1 MNEREM
7 EPLARY
13 HFDLAFQHQQAG
25 RLGEAMREYRHSLTL
40 CPSAEAHTF
49 LGWAMSFLGH
59 YEEAIEQC
67 RHAIAL
73 DPDFGNPYN
82 DIAAYLIE
90 LERWDEAQ
98 PWLELAL
105 NAPRYEV
112 RHFAHYNL
120 GRLHEYF
127 GRHHEART
135 AFQAALAAQPA
146 YQQAARALATL
157 TATMN

>member
-1 MNEREM
+1 M
-7 EPLARY
+7 EQLARQ

-25 RLGEAMREYRHSLTL
+25 RLGEAIREYRHSLAL
-40 CPSAEAHTF
+40 CPTAEAYTF
-49 LGWAMSFLGH
+49 LGWAMSFLGR
-59 YEEAIEQC
+59 YAEAIEEC

-73 DPDFGNPYN
+73 DADFGNPYN

-105 NAPRYEV
+105 NAPRYEA

-120 GRLHEYF
+120 GRVHEYF
-127 GRHHEART
+127 GRYHEAR
-135 AFQAALAAQPA
+135 ACYRAALRAQPA
-146 YQQAARALATL
+146 YQQANRTLAAL